1 MAVSDDERYILDV
14 PNEESRKLAIGWLVL
29 ALGSLVFGGLL
40 TVLIVLS
47 RTPGVQDFI
56 PWIDFFHT
64 AIVVHVDLTVLV
76 WFLSFAGLM
85 WSLTCSPKAAKWNWL
100 ALGITTLGT
109 IIFAVSPF
117 FGAANPL
124 MNNYVPV
131 LQDPMFLVG
140 LAIFGVGFSVLVV
153 TNLIYQ
159 DPIGKLDQAASAIRF
174 AIMTAIV
181 AALVSVLS
189 VVATY
194 LLMPASYEGR
204 QFYELLFWGGGHVL
218 QFTHT
223 QLMLVAWLWLAT
235 TTGVMCG
242 INPRTAAVIFGL
254 GFLPVLFTP
263 IIYVV
268 YDVASAEHLTAFTK
282 MMQYG
287 GGIAPVII
295 GCYLLMAVVGEKRK
309 HIVSRPESIALLFSV
324 ILFGAGG
331 IIGYLIREINV
342 TVPAHYHGSIVAVTL
357 AFMGLTY
364 YLLPRLGFAEPMF
377 RLARW
382 QPAIYGGGQLMH
394 VLGLAWS
401 GGYGVK
407 RKTAGAAQGLDNVP
421 EIIGMAVMGLGG
433 LIAVIGGL
441 LFLIIAFKSILGG
454 RVKQQPGKLV
464 GSYSAQH

>member
-1 MAVSDDERYILDV
+1 MSFPENERYVLNV
-14 PNEESRKLAIGWLVL
+14 SCEESKRLATAWLVL
-29 ALGSLVFGGLL
+29 ALGSLIFGGLL
-40 TVLIVLS
+40 TILIVLS

-76 WFLSFAGLM
+76 WFLAFAGVI
-85 WSLTCSPKAAKWNWL
+85 WSLTCSKNGAKWNWL
-100 ALGITTLGT
+100 ALWITTLGT
-109 IIFAVSPF
+109 IVFAVSPF

-140 LAIFGVGFSVLVV
+140 LTIFGVGFTLLVI

-159 DPIGKLDQAASAIRF
+159 KPIGPLDQASSALRF
-174 AIMTAIV
+174 AIMTAII
-181 AALVSVLS
+181 AALLS
-189 VVATY
+189 VVSVFLTY
-194 LLMPASYEGR
+194 FLMPEAYSGR

-223 QLMLVAWLWLAT
+223 QLMLLAWLWLAT
-235 TTGVMCG
+235 ASGVMCG
-242 INPRTAAVIFGL
+242 LKPRVAAMIFTI
-254 GFLPVLFTP
+254 GFIPVLFTP
-263 IIYVV
+263 IIYFM
-268 YDVASAEHLTAFTK
+268 YDVSSAQHLTAFTK

-295 GCYLLMAVVGEKRK
+295 GIYLLMAVLGKKRV
-309 HIVSRPESIALLFSV
+309 HIINRPESIALLFSV
-324 ILFGAGG
+324 LLFGAGG

-401 GGYGVK
+401 GGYGVQ
-407 RKTAGAAQGLDNVP
+407 RKTAGADQGLENLP

-433 LIAVIGGL
+433 LIAVIGGM
-441 LFLIIAFKSILGG
+441 LFLIIAIKSMMGG
-454 RVKQQPGKLV
+454 RQLKQATTYKTVTP
-464 GSYSAQH
+464 S